1 MWRHVQQRPAK
12 GDHRQHWVGFNHHR
26 AGDRRHWVC
35 RAAELL
41 QKFQIGASESNIPCM
56 EVLAGRLIIVN
67 IIQGWNYIGMET
79 FNDEKRS
86 TWLIRKESR

>member
-1 MWRHVQQRPAK
+1 
-12 GDHRQHWVGFNHHR
+12 
-26 AGDRRHWVC
+26 
-35 RAAELL
+35 
-41 QKFQIGASESNIPCM
+41 M

-67 IIQGWNYIGMET
+67 IIQGWNYIGIET